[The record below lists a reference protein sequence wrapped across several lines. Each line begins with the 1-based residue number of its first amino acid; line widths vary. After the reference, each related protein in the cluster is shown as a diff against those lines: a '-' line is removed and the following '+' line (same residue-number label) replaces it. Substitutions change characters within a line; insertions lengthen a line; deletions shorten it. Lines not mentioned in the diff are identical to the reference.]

1 MDGQRPSPSRH
12 RRSKRARTDKTPK
25 GNERGRPP
33 REEPILIAARRPNSP
48 ATYPKRRF
56 IAASAAPRK
65 SMATDGAKAAAG
77 IEAMTNASS
86 RGNGLSSSEEP
97 NLRRAA
103 RIVQVQT
110 VGPDDREKQ
119 RLKLIDRLLTSEGR
133 VAITRAARELES
145 AGFDFPVAQDV
156 QLQLLEHIDESFA
169 HQAIANLAQL
179 LVDEVPIKR
188 PLFEQRLRRLEQFA
202 EDLETR
208 QAAADLR
215 RTLRA

>member
-1 MDGQRPSPSRH
+1 MDGQRHSSSRR
-12 RRSKRARTDKTPK
+12 RRSKRARTDNSPK
-25 GNERGRPP
+25 GNERGKPP
-33 REEPILIAARRPNSP
+33 REEPILIAARRPNAP
-48 ATYPKRRF
+48 ATHPKRRF

-65 SMATDGAKAAAG
+65 SVTMDGAKAAAG
-77 IEAMTNASS
+77 IQAMTNASS
-86 RGNGLSSSEEP
+86 RSNGQSVEESSS
-97 NLRRAA
+97 RRAV

-145 AGFDFPVAQDV
+145 AGFEFPVAQDV

-179 LVDEVPIKR
+179 LVDQAPIKR
-188 PLFEQRLRRLEQFA
+188 PLFEQRLRRLEEFA
-202 EDLETR
+202 EDIETR
-208 QAAADLR
+208 RAAAELR